1 MAKWKEIE
9 KSIYCSIFLNGW
21 IGSLILIKPL
31 NFWTK
36 HTLSCFICSLLAFQL
51 KTFFLWNF
59 IHWKLSCLASKV
71 LNLVWNLLNQF
82 VLWKKFGFP
91 KYSTSYQNSFFFDF
105 LFTML
110 FLILLFLC
118 LISFLTST
126 ASFSIRQCS
135 V

>member
-1 MAKWKEIE
+1 MAKWKGIK

-21 IGSLILIKPL
+21 ISSLILIKPL

-59 IHWKLSCLASKV
+59 IHWKLSCFAASKI
-71 LNLVWNLLNQF
+71 LNLVWNLLNRF

-91 KYSTSYQNSFFFDF
+91 KYSISYQNSFFDF
-105 LFTML
+105 SLHCALSNLAPFMPHKFPDL
-110 FLILLFLC
+110 HCFI
-118 LISFLTST
+118 
-126 ASFSIRQCS
+126 
-135 V
+135 